1 MLKKS
6 LVVLSLVVIFAG
18 SLTSCALF
26 GRNTPTVESATT
38 ATSQSLPPT
47 STSMP
52 APATATEVAT
62 FTDTPAPPPSSPSS
76 PLPSSPTP
84 PSPSSTASA
93 PTIRVTADILN
104 AREEP
109 NTDAEILTKLQ
120 QGTMLPVLG
129 RSVAGDWVLIALSDG
144 TEAWVSSEWVESSI
158 PIDSLPVKETVPPT
172 ATSVPPTPTPS
183 VTPTEQ
189 VTATATPLPSPVLLT
204 PQHEQVFGA
213 RGPDQLT
220 WEWNGILRSN
230 QFFVVTISYPHEEA
244 IWHDV
249 HWVKETTFTPPEYLR
264 DLITGDRRCEW
275 TVVVMRQTSTASD
288 GMKVGEPVS
297 QTSEPRVFVWGN

>member
-6 LVVLSLVVIFAG
+6 LVVLSLVVILAG
-18 SLTSCALF
+18 LLTSCALF
-26 GRNTPTVESATT
+26 GKSTSTVESVAT
-38 ATSQSLPPT
+38 ATSPSLPPT

-52 APATATEVAT
+52 APPTATEVAT
-62 FTDTPAPPPSSPSS
+62 FTDTPAPPPSPA
-76 PLPSSPTP
+76 P

-129 RSVAGDWVLIALSDG
+129 RSVAGDWVLITLSDG
-144 TEAWVSSEWVESSI
+144 TEAWLSSEWVESSI

-172 ATSVPPTPTPS
+172 PTSAPPTPTPS
-183 VTPTEQ
+183 ASPTEK
-189 VTATATPLPSPVLLT
+189 ATATPLPSPVLLT
-204 PQHEQVFGA
+204 PQHEQVFGP
-213 RGPDQLT
+213 RGPDQMT
-220 WEWNGILRSN
+220 WEWYGTLRSN

-275 TVVVMRQTSTASD
+275 TVVVMRQTGTASD
-288 GMKVGEPVS
+288 GMKVGEAVS